1 MINRANTAFFSCNLA
16 SQQGFF
22 SISTFL
28 FSVSLLYRIGEKMIL
43 KEQMLLVDQ
52 VQLAPRIFAMTLQ
65 GDMVQDMKM
74 GQFIHI
80 RVPDDSMLLRR
91 PISISEIDRNKSQC
105 RIIYRVEGQGTEVF
119 SKMTVGQYLDVMG
132 PLGKG
137 FEVDFL
143 KAGDRILIIGGGIG
157 VPPLV
162 EVAKQ
167 AALRGVN
174 VTSVIGFATKE
185 AVILEEELASYGV
198 VYVTTDDGSYGRK
211 GNVATVV
218 EELTN
223 EFAAIYSCGAP
234 AMMNYV
240 DQRFQEHPHA
250 YISLEARM
258 ACGMGACYACVVKP
272 KEGQE
277 HENKRVCKE
286 GPVFATGSLI
296 L

>member
-1 MINRANTAFFSCNLA
+1 MFH
-16 SQQGFF
+16 
-22 SISTFL
+22 
-28 FSVSLLYRIGEKMIL
+28 RIGEKMIL

-52 VQLAPRIFAMTLQ
+52 VQLAPGIFAMTLQ
-65 GDMVQDMKM
+65 GEMVQDMKM

-91 PISISEIDRNKSQC
+91 PISISEIDEAKSHC

-119 SKMTVGQYLDVMG
+119 SKMPNGHYLDVMG

-143 KAGDRILIIGGGIG
+143 KAGDHILIIGGGIG

-174 VTSVIGFATKE
+174 VTSVIGFATQE
-185 AVILEEELASYGV
+185 AVILEEELASYGQV
-198 VYVTTDDGSYGRK
+198 FVTTDDGSYGRK

-218 EELTN
+218 EQLTN
-223 EFAAIYSCGAP
+223 DFAAIYSCGAP

-240 DQRFQEHPHA
+240 DQRFQDHPHA

-272 KEGQE
+272 KQGQE
-277 HENKRVCKE
+277 YENKRVCKE
-286 GPVFATGSLI
+286 GPVFATGSLM

>member
-1 MINRANTAFFSCNLA
+1 
-16 SQQGFF
+16 
-22 SISTFL
+22 
-28 FSVSLLYRIGEKMIL
+28 MIL

-52 VQLAPRIFAMTLQ
+52 VQLAPGIFAMTLQ
-65 GDMVQDMKM
+65 GEMVRDMKM

-80 RVPDDSMLLRR
+80 RVPDDSMILRR
-91 PISISEIDRNKSQC
+91 PISISELDKAKSHC

-119 SKMTVGQYLDVMG
+119 SKMPNGHYLDVMG

-137 FEVDFL
+137 FEIDFL
-143 KAGDRILIIGGGIG
+143 KEGDHILIIGGGIG

-167 AALRGVN
+167 AAERGVK
-174 VTSVIGFATKE
+174 VTSVIGFANKE
-185 AVILEEELASYGV
+185 AVILEEELANYGQV
-198 VYVTTDDGSYGRK
+198 HVTTDDGSYGKK
-211 GNVATVV
+211 GTVASVV
-218 EELTN
+218 EELTE

-240 DQRFQEHPHA
+240 DQRFQDHPHA

-272 KEGQE
+272 KEAQE

-286 GPVFATGSLI
+286 GPVFATGSLM

>member
-1 MINRANTAFFSCNLA
+1 MFH
-16 SQQGFF
+16 
-22 SISTFL
+22 
-28 FSVSLLYRIGEKMIL
+28 RIGEKMIL

-52 VQLAPRIFAMTLQ
+52 VQLAPGIFAMTLQ
-65 GDMVQDMKM
+65 GEMVQDMKM

-91 PISISEIDRNKSQC
+91 PISISEIDKAKSHC

-119 SKMTVGQYLDVMG
+119 SKMPNGHYLDVMG

-137 FEVDFL
+137 FQIDFL
-143 KAGDRILIIGGGIG
+143 KEGDHILIIGGGIG

-167 AALRGVN
+167 AAKRGAK

-185 AVILEEELASYGV
+185 AVILEEELANYGQV
-198 VYVTTDDGSYGRK
+198 HVTTDDGSYGQK
-211 GNVATVV
+211 GTVARVV
-218 EELTN
+218 EELTE

-240 DQRFQEHPHA
+240 DQRFQDHPHA

-258 ACGMGACYACVVKP
+258 ACGTGACYACVVKP

-286 GPVFATGSLI
+286 GPVFVTGSLI

>member
-1 MINRANTAFFSCNLA
+1 
-16 SQQGFF
+16 
-22 SISTFL
+22 
-28 FSVSLLYRIGEKMIL
+28 MIL
-43 KEQMLLVDQ
+43 KELMLLVDQ

-65 GDMVQDMKM
+65 GDMVGEMKM

-91 PISISEIDRNKSQC
+91 PISISEIDRKRSQC
-105 RIIYRVEGQGTEVF
+105 RIIYRVEGQGTDVF
-119 SKMTVGQYLDVMG
+119 SKMVAGEQLDVMG
-132 PLGKG
+132 PLGTG

-143 KAGDRILIIGGGIG
+143 KAGDQILIIGGGIG

-185 AVILEEELASYGV
+185 AVILEEELARYGQ
-198 VYVTTDDGSYGRK
+198 VYVTTDDGSYGEK
-211 GNVATVV
+211 GSVALVV
-218 EELTN
+218 DRLSE

-234 AMMNYV
+234 GMMNYV
-240 DQRFQEHPHA
+240 DQRYQDHPHA

-258 ACGMGACYACVVKP
+258 ACGMGACCACVVKP
-272 KEGQE
+272 KVGQE

>member
-1 MINRANTAFFSCNLA
+1 M
-16 SQQGFF
+16 
-22 SISTFL
+22 L
-28 FSVSLLYRIGEKMIL
+28 FVFHRIGEKMIL
-43 KEQMLLVDQ
+43 KEQMLLVEQ

-65 GDMVQDMKM
+65 GKMIQDMKM
-74 GQFIHI
+74 GQFIHL

-91 PISISEIDRNKSQC
+91 PISISEIDKNKSQC
-105 RIIYRVEGQGTEVF
+105 RLIYRVEGQGTKVF
-119 SKMTVGQYLDVMG
+119 SEMTVGQHLDVMG

-143 KAGDRILIIGGGIG
+143 KAGDHILIIGGGIG

-167 AALRGVN
+167 AALCGVK
-174 VTSVIGFATKE
+174 VTSVIGFATKA
-185 AVILEEELASYGV
+185 AVILEEELANYGQ
-198 VYVTTDDGSYGRK
+198 VYVITDDGSYGRK

-218 EELTN
+218 EQLTN
-223 EFAAIYSCGAP
+223 DFAAIYSCGAP

-240 DQRFQEHPHA
+240 DQRFHNHPHA

-272 KEGQE
+272 RQGQE

-286 GPVFATGSLI
+286 GPVFTTGSLI

>member
-1 MINRANTAFFSCNLA
+1 
-16 SQQGFF
+16 
-22 SISTFL
+22 
-28 FSVSLLYRIGEKMIL
+28 MIL
-43 KEQMLLVDQ
+43 KEQMLLVEQ
-52 VQLAPRIFAMTLQ
+52 VQLAPRIFSMILQ
-65 GDMVQDMKM
+65 GEMVSEMRI

-80 RVPDDSMLLRR
+80 RVPNDTMLLRR
-91 PISISEIDRNKSQC
+91 PISISEIDYGKSQC
-105 RIIYRVEGQGTEVF
+105 RIIYRVEGLGTDVF
-119 SKMTVGQYLDVMG
+119 SNMVAGDYLDVMG
-132 PLGKG
+132 PLGNG
-137 FEVDFL
+137 FEIDFL
-143 KAGDRILIIGGGIG
+143 KDGDPILIIGGGIG

-167 AALRGVN
+167 AAKRGAK

-185 AVILEEELASYGV
+185 TVILEEELAQYGSV
-198 VYVTTDDGSYGRK
+198 HVTTDDGSYGIK
-211 GNVATVV
+211 GTVATVV
-218 EELTN
+218 EQLTN
-223 EFAAIYSCGAP
+223 DFSAIYSCGAP
-234 AMMNYV
+234 AMMKYV

-286 GPVFATGSLI
+286 GPVFATGNLI

>member
-1 MINRANTAFFSCNLA
+1 
-16 SQQGFF
+16 
-22 SISTFL
+22 
-28 FSVSLLYRIGEKMIL
+28 MIL

-143 KAGDRILIIGGGIG
+143 KEGDRILIIGGGIG
-157 VPPLV
+157 VPPWWKWRNRRRT
-162 EVAKQ
+162 VAPMSRQ
-167 AALRGVN
+167 SLALPLKRPSFWKKNWQVVGWSMSQRMMVPMGVRGM
-174 VTSVIGFATKE
+174 S
-185 AVILEEELASYGV
+185 
-198 VYVTTDDGSYGRK
+198 
-211 GNVATVV
+211 
-218 EELTN
+218 
-223 EFAAIYSCGAP
+223 
-234 AMMNYV
+234 
-240 DQRFQEHPHA
+240 QR
-250 YISLEARM
+250 SL
-258 ACGMGACYACVVKP
+258 K
-272 KEGQE
+272 
-277 HENKRVCKE
+277 
-286 GPVFATGSLI
+286 S
-296 L
+296 

>member
-1 MINRANTAFFSCNLA
+1 MPSFRVTLLA
-16 SQQGFF
+16 SKVF
-22 SISTFL
+22 SLISTFL
-28 FSVSLLYRIGEKMIL
+28 LSVFHRIGEKMIL

-52 VQLAPRIFAMTLQ
+52 VQLAPSIFSMTLQ
-65 GDMVQDMKM
+65 GEMVHDMKM

-91 PISISEIDRNKSQC
+91 PISISEIDKVKSHC

-119 SKMTVGQYLDVMG
+119 SKMPNGHYLDVMG

-137 FEVDFL
+137 FQIDFL
-143 KAGDRILIIGGGIG
+143 KEGDHILIIGGGIG

-167 AALRGVN
+167 AAKRGAKVA
-174 VTSVIGFATKE
+174 SVIGFATKE
-185 AVILEEELASYGV
+185 AVILEEELANYGQ
-198 VYVTTDDGSYGRK
+198 VYVTTDDGSYGQK
-211 GNVATVV
+211 GTVARVV
-218 EELTN
+218 EELTDK
-223 EFAAIYSCGAP
+223 FAAIYSCGAP
-234 AMMNYV
+234 AMMDYV
-240 DQRFQEHPHA
+240 DQRFQDHPHA

>member
-1 MINRANTAFFSCNLA
+1 
-16 SQQGFF
+16 
-22 SISTFL
+22 
-28 FSVSLLYRIGEKMIL
+28 MIL
-43 KEQMLLVDQ
+43 KEQMLLVEQ
-52 VQLAPRIFAMTLQ
+52 VQLAPRIFSMILQ
-65 GDMVQDMKM
+65 GEMVSEMRI

-80 RVPDDSMLLRR
+80 RVPNDTMLLRR
-91 PISISEIDRNKSQC
+91 PISISEIDYGKSQC
-105 RIIYRVEGQGTEVF
+105 RIIYRVEGLGTDVF
-119 SKMTVGQYLDVMG
+119 SNMVAGDYLDVMG
-132 PLGKG
+132 PLGNG
-137 FEVDFL
+137 FEIDFL
-143 KAGDRILIIGGGIG
+143 KDGDPILIIGGGIG

-167 AALRGVN
+167 AAKRGAK

-185 AVILEEELASYGV
+185 AVILEEELAQYGQ
-198 VYVTTDDGSYGRK
+198 VYVTTDDGSYGQK
-211 GNVATVV
+211 GTVASVV
-218 EELTN
+218 EQLTD

-240 DQRFQEHPHA
+240 DQRFQDHPHA
-250 YISLEARM
+250 YLSLEARL

-272 KEGQE
+272 KGGQE